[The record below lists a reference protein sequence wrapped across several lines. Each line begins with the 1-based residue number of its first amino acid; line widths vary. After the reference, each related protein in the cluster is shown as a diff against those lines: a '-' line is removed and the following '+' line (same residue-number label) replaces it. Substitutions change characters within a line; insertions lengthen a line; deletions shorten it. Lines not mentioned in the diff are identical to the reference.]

1 MADVPSWQLT
11 IQPSDHLLHP
21 DRVATNLYECSLRI
35 LTELVDNGEE
45 DLEPT
50 LLEGLF
56 YQEQRLKLWGNNF
69 DAREGGLDE
78 RLVGLD
84 DMKEVLLPLLLRLA
98 DTLTDI
104 GRLINICPDLEVVHL
119 QIEDLRTQVSD
130 VTDNSA
136 AEEDIG
142 QITSGHLHSAG
153 SSDDSDLSGSDI
165 SSDEDS
171 FKLEQSIE
179 DLEMRVDLLYRLGP
193 ALYEPAD
200 RVPGPFDMARGDS
213 VSNQSNKNLLNN
225 TAGPR
230 ILRIIDT
237 YPSIDKTL
245 ARRLGEAN
253 EARYNRLREAR
264 DKAAML
270 AYESDAESSAE
281 EASEAMGQQPS
292 RLSDIP
298 TEKTQS
304 EYTAPS
310 TSEYTA
316 PNTSEYTAPST
327 ELSSI
332 FEKPQAPNYDQKRAP
347 PKIAASVTS
356 FAPSL
361 MSGST
366 PSQTRGIPKIPN
378 ENGQLDVFDCT
389 ICGNRLSRVSNG
401 AAWVYVSIGEQVWIS
416 Y

>member
-21 DRVATNLYECSLRI
+21 DRVATNLYGCSLRI

-78 RLVGLD
+78 RLIGLD
-84 DMKEVLLPLLLRLA
+84 DLKEDLLPLLIRLA

-104 GRLINICPDLEVVHL
+104 GRLLSIGPDLEGIYL

-130 VTDNSA
+130 VIDNSA
-136 AEEDIG
+136 AGEDIA
-142 QITSGHLHSAG
+142 QIISGDLYSAD
-153 SSDDSDLSGSDI
+153 SNDDSDVSGSDI

-179 DLEMRVDLLYRLGP
+179 DLEMRVDLLYRLGH
-193 ALYEPAD
+193 ALYEPANRASGPSD
-200 RVPGPFDMARGDS
+200 RIIGNSISDP
-213 VSNQSNKNLLNN
+213 SNKHFLNN

-264 DKAAML
+264 DRTAIL
-270 AYESDAESSAE
+270 AYETDPESSGE
-281 EASEAMGQQPS
+281 EASEVIGQQPS
-292 RLSDIP
+292 RLSHVP
-298 TEKTQS
+298 TRQAQS

-310 TSEYTA
+310 TEF
-316 PNTSEYTAPST
+316 
-327 ELSSI
+327 SSI
-332 FEKPQAPNYDQKRAP
+332 FEKPQAPAHTQKRAP
-347 PKIAASVTS
+347 QRIAASVTS
-356 FAPSL
+356 FASSL
-361 MSGST
+361 MSEST
-366 PSQTRGIPKIPN
+366 PNHMRGIPKIPN
-378 ENGQLDVFDCT
+378 NNGSLEVFDCT
-389 ICGNRLSRVSNG
+389 ICGSRLSTIANT
-401 AAWVYVSIGEQVWIS
+401 AAWV
-416 Y
+416 

>member
-35 LTELVDNGEE
+35 LTELVNFGEGNL
-45 DLEPT
+45 DPT
-50 LLEGLF
+50 LVECLF

-84 DMKEVLLPLLLRLA
+84 DMKEDLLPLLLRLA

-104 GRLINICPDLEVVHL
+104 GRLVNIGPGLEGIYP

-130 VTDNSA
+130 VTDDSA
-136 AEEDIG
+136 SEEEDIA
-142 QITSGHLHSAG
+142 QNTSGDSHSAG

-179 DLEMRVDLLYRLGP
+179 DLEMHIVLLYRLG
-193 ALYEPAD
+193 AVLYDPAD
-200 RVPGPFDMARGDS
+200 RAPGAFDGARGGA
-213 VSNQSNKNLLNN
+213 VSDQSNKHFLNN

-264 DKAAML
+264 DRAATL
-270 AYESDAESSAE
+270 AYETDAESSDE
-281 EASEAMGQQPS
+281 EASEVIGTQPS
-292 RLSDIP
+292 RLSHVS
-298 TEKTQS
+298 TRETQ
-304 EYTAPS
+304 
-310 TSEYTA
+310 
-316 PNTSEYTAPST
+316 SEYTAPST

-332 FEKPQAPNYDQKRAP
+332 FEKPQAPAHTQKRALP
-347 PKIAASVTS
+347 RIAASVTS
-356 FAPSL
+356 FASSL
-361 MSGST
+361 MSEST
-366 PSQTRGIPKIPN
+366 PNHMRAIPKMPN
-378 ENGQLDVFDCT
+378 DNGSLEVFDCT
-389 ICGNRLSRVSNG
+389 ICGSRLSTVANT
-401 AAWVYVSIGEQVWIS
+401 AAWMQVIVVLDSWIS
-416 Y
+416 C

>member
-21 DRVATNLYECSLRI
+21 DRVATNLYGCSLRI

-45 DLEPT
+45 HLEPT

-56 YQEQRLKLWGNNF
+56 YQEQKLKLWGNNF

-104 GRLINICPDLEVVHL
+104 GRLVNICPGLEGIYL

-130 VTDNSA
+130 ETYNSEN
-136 AEEDIG
+136 EEDTVHS
-142 QITSGHLHSAG
+142 TSGDLHSPG
-153 SSDDSDLSGSDI
+153 SSDGSDLSGSDI

-171 FKLEQSIE
+171 FKLEQSME
-179 DLEMRVDLLYRLGP
+179 DLERHIVLLYRLGP

-200 RVPGPFDMARGDS
+200 KAPGPFDRARGDS
-213 VSNQSNKNLLNN
+213 VSDESTKNFLNN

-230 ILRIIDT
+230 ILRIVDT

-270 AYESDAESSAE
+270 AYESDAESSGE
-281 EASEAMGQQPS
+281 EASEVMAQKSSRPS
-292 RLSDIP
+292 HVP
-298 TEKTQS
+298 TRQTQ
-304 EYTAPS
+304 
-310 TSEYTA
+310 
-316 PNTSEYTAPST
+316 SEYTAPST

-332 FEKPQAPNYDQKRAP
+332 FEKPQAPAHTQKKATPR
-347 PKIAASVTS
+347 IAASVTS
-356 FAPSL
+356 FASSL
-361 MSGST
+361 MSEST
-366 PSQTRGIPKIPN
+366 PYHMRGIPKIPN
-378 ENGQLDVFDCT
+378 NNGLLKVFDCT
-389 ICGNRLSRVSNG
+389 ICGSRLSTVVNT
-401 AAWVYVSIGEQVWIS
+401 AAWV
-416 Y
+416 